1 MGQLQTR
8 HWKDIRMNGYEGM
21 GENLLLAAE
30 GHRQIATAIV
40 QSVSAA
46 MVRLREW
53 IVKSYHSVS
62 SPT

>member
-1 MGQLQTR
+1 MT
-8 HWKDIRMNGYEGM
+8 GYEGM

-40 QSVSAA
+40 KSVSSA

-53 IVKSYHSVS
+53 IAKSYGSTS
-62 SPT
+62 SLT